1 MECMYRRTGMKM
13 RGERI
18 INAEKLFHFS
28 QRDWAK
34 MLSHKG
40 HALPYLVVEHLSS
53 GNATQK
59 FAQDCELLAGIV
71 ILSLY

>member
-1 MECMYRRTGMKM
+1 MKM

-59 FAQDCELLAGIV
+59 FA
-71 ILSLY
+71 